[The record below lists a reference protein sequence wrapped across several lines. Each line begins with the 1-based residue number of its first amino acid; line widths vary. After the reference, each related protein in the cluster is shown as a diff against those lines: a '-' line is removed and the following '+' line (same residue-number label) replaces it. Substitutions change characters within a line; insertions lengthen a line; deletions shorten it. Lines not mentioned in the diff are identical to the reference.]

1 MIINFKGDKYFDT
14 SSTLI
19 NKDKILKLKQYIK
32 TNYPN
37 NTKLVFGIK
46 AYEKI
51 QKLNSKSLKL
61 KGINL
66 NEAIKNFNFQ
76 FKSDIKMNSA
86 FLKDMNTKNYIWLY
100 FKKNKINTLII
111 YNNKKSKLK
120 FSIKKK
126 KTMKKILKNM
136 KKILK
141 TTK

>member
-126 KTMKKILKNM
+126 KTMKKILKTM